1 VYLQVRPHAGG
12 LSDLYL
18 HLSRGHPVKVIKAV
32 AVGLALIGVMALLTA
47 GVFAVFGKTV
57 NVTMT
62 KVP

>member
-1 VYLQVRPHAGG
+1 M
-12 LSDLYL
+12 
-18 HLSRGHPVKVIKAV
+18 KVIKAV